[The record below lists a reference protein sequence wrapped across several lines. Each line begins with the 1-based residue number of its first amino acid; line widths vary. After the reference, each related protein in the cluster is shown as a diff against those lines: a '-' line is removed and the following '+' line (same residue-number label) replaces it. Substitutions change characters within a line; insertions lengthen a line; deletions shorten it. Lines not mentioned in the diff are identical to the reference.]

1 MRATAGWSG
10 HWNRLV
16 PCSWYLACA
25 PQPSQMVPV
34 LSITSSLELFTCSP
48 FICLR
53 LAPLPTLTIANWWQP
68 GESAYTSLRLSLSLS
83 EGWRSKHLFPRALGS
98 PLLFFLPGDTIQI
111 FCPLTSRMGSAGSW
125 WELSSMQPHPPHSN
139 VHAFIAVTRTHWG
152 STLAHS
158 HAGHLVGMRVP
169 PVAFFCIFLMTR
181 RKEPF
186 VILLLTGIC
195 SSAPSLFKDF
205 ALFSVASSVIFED
218 IFIYLNARHW
228 QVYMF

>member
-1 MRATAGWSG
+1 MRATAGWGG

-48 FICLR
+48 LFICLR
-53 LAPLPTLTIANWWQP
+53 LAPLPALIIANWWQP
-68 GESAYTSLRLSLSLS
+68 GESAYTSLWLSVSLS
-83 EGWRSKHLFPRALGS
+83 EEWRSKHLFPWALGS

-111 FCPLTSRMGSAGSW
+111 FRPLTSRMGTVGSW
-125 WELSSMQPHPPHSN
+125 WALSSMQPHLPHRN
-139 VHAFIAVTRTHWG
+139 VHALIAVTRTHWG

-158 HAGHLVGMRVP
+158 HAGHLVGMHVP

-186 VILLLTGIC
+186 VIFLLTGIC
-195 SSAPSLFKDF
+195 SSASSLFKDF
-205 ALFSVASSVIFED
+205 ALFSIASSVSLRTFLYI
-218 IFIYLNARHW
+218 
-228 QVYMF
+228 